1 MNDLTSTF
9 PRVFLTESRGLRV
22 DVLTLFPELI
32 TSYAA
37 TSILGRAAERG
48 VWQVHVHDFRDATSD
63 VHRTVDDTPYGGGAG
78 MVLKPEPIVATL
90 EADPTMPR
98 PVIAL
103 TPSGRPF
110 TQRVAH
116 ELAALDGFTLLCGR
130 YEGFDQRILDNVVDE
145 EISLGD
151 FVLAGGELA
160 ALCII
165 EAVVRLRPGGLGN
178 DASSVEESFA
188 DGLLEY
194 PQYTKPA
201 EFRGAE
207 VPAVLR
213 SGDHARIARWR
224 RAKALEKTLARR
236 NDLLTLD
243 QLSPEDQRLLAWLAV
258 VDESGENG

>member
-1 MNDLTSTF
+1 MS
-9 PRVFLTESRGLRV
+9 ESAGLRV
-22 DVLTLFPELI
+22 DVLTLFPELL

-48 VWQVHVHDFRDATSD
+48 VWQLHVHDFREATSD

-78 MVLKPEPIVATL
+78 MVLKPEPIVATI

-98 PVIAL
+98 PVIAM

-110 TQRVAH
+110 TQAVAR

-130 YEGFDQRILDNVVDE
+130 YEGFDQRILDTVVDD

-160 ALCII
+160 ALCVI

-188 DGLLEY
+188 EG
-194 PQYTKPA
+194 
-201 EFRGAE
+201 
-207 VPAVLR
+207 LR

-224 RAKALEKTLARR
+224 RAQALVKTLRR
-236 NDLLTLD
+236 RPDLLRVADLPVSD
-243 QLSPEDQRLLAWLAV
+243 QKLLAEFVV
-258 VDESGENG
+258 VDESAENR